1 MSTLQAIVLGI
12 VQGLTEFLPVSSSGH
27 LVIVP
32 ALLHWEQPGLAFVVA
47 VHLGTLVAVLVYY
60 WRDWWRL
67 ISATGGWL
75 VGGRRW
81 PPPDDV
87 GVVGLLLLGTV
98 PAAAVGLLLA
108 DAIEKLFNDVALVA
122 AGLIV
127 TGLMLLLA
135 NARAHDHGASGR
147 LSLTQALLVGF
158 GQAVAIVPGISRSG
172 TTISVGLL
180 AGLQRD
186 WAARFAFLL
195 SVPVIAG
202 AGAKEGLD
210 LLEANI
216 TADQWLMLGYGLL
229 AGAVSGLVAIHAVV
243 RVVHTGRLW
252 CFGIYCIAA
261 GMLTLS
267 ALVLGL
273 LR

>member
-32 ALLHWEQPGLAFVVA
+32 ALLGWEQPGLVFAVA
-47 VHLGTLVAVLVYY
+47 VHLGTLVAVVAYY
-60 WRDWWRL
+60 WRDWQRL
-67 ISATGGWL
+67 AGTTGRWL
-75 VGGRRW
+75 VSGHRW
-81 PPPDDV
+81 PQPDEV
-87 GVVGLLLLGTV
+87 TVVGLLLLGTV
-98 PAAAVGLLLA
+98 PAAVVGLLLA
-108 DAIEKLFNDVALVA
+108 DVVEKLFNDVALVA
-122 AGLIV
+122 AALVV
-127 TGLMLLLA
+127 TGVILLLS
-135 NARAHDHGASGR
+135 NARARDGGVR
-147 LSLTQALLVGF
+147 DKVSLTQALLIGC
-158 GQAVAIVPGISRSG
+158 GQALAIVPGISRSG

-202 AGAKEGLD
+202 AGVKEGLD

-216 TADQWLMLGYGLL
+216 STAEWLLLGYGLL
-229 AGAVSGLVAIHAVV
+229 AGAVSGIAAIHVVV

-252 CFGIYCIAA
+252 CFGIYCIGA
-261 GMLTLS
+261 GALTLT
-267 ALVLGL
+267 ALALGL
-273 LR
+273 LS